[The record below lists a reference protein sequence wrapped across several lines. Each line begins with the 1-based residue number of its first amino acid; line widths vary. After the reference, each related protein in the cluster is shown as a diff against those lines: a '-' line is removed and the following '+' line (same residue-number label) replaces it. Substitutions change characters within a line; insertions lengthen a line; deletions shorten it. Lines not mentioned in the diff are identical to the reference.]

1 MQYIKFLLTGILFGI
16 VMAKAEIIS
25 WFRIYEMFKFES
37 FHMYGVIGSAVI
49 LGVIIVQIIKRS
61 KLKDLYGTPIDIPDK
76 NKSIIRYLS
85 GGIVFG
91 LGWGL
96 VGACPGPMF
105 VLLGYGYYTILV
117 VIAGAVLGT
126 LLYGILQNKLPH

>member
-1 MQYIKFLLTGILFGI
+1 MKYIKFLLTGIIFGL

-37 FHMYGVIGSAVI
+37 FHMYGVIGSAVVI
-49 LGVIIVQIIKRS
+49 GVILVQIIKRTH
-61 KLKDLYGTPIDIPDK
+61 LKDLYGSPIEIPDK
-76 NKSIIRYLS
+76 NKTIIRYLS

-105 VLLGYGYYTILV
+105 VLLGYGYYSILV
-117 VIAGAVLGT
+117 VILGAVLGT
-126 LLYGILQNKLPH
+126 LLYGLLRNQLPH